1 MATDD
6 ERTKDEKPDWER
18 RMDEWRAKQRR
29 KLIIYDPKG
38 PKDEGKTEP
47 PTSG

>member
-1 MATDD
+1 MATNDD
-6 ERTKDEKPDWER
+6 RSKDEKSDAER
-18 RMDEWRAKQRR
+18 RMKEWRAKQRR